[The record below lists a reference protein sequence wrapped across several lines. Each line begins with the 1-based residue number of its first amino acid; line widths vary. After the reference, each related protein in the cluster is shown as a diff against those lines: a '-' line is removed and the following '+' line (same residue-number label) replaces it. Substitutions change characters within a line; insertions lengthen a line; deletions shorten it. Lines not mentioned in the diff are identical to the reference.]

1 MFDISVII
9 CSHNPR
15 REYIERTLNALK
27 KQTLPYKKWELLL
40 VDNASQQKVEDNY
53 DISWHPGG
61 RFVIEEKLGL
71 TNARLKGISE
81 AKGELLVFFDD
92 DNVPNPDYLEKA
104 KEIADKYSFIGAFG
118 GSQTGEFEIDP
129 PEYLKKYL
137 GMLAIRNVS
146 RIVYSTLYLWDT
158 TPAGAGM
165 IIRTA
170 IANEYLKSLKKS
182 TLRQNMDRQGNLL
195 LSGGDN
201 DLAFTAIDMG
211 FACAL
216 FPQLSLIHIIPRSRV
231 QPDYL
236 LKLSKY
242 IAASNVLL
250 YSLRPGSR
258 IYFSMAG
265 IRPLLKEFNSVLR
278 FEKSG
283 WKRLWFEWKRFWNI
297 RKGEK
302 LARTILLKGSND

>member
-1 MFDISVII
+1 MNISVII
-9 CSHNPR
+9 CTHNPNPK
-15 REYIERTLNALK
+15 YLDRTLNALK
-27 KQTLPYKKWELLL
+27 HQSLPLEDWELIII
-40 VDNASQQKVEDNY
+40 DNASQQKVEHNY
-53 DISWHPGG
+53 NVSWHPKG
-61 RFVIEEKLGL
+61 RFLREEKLGL
-71 TNARLKGISE
+71 THARLKGISE
-81 AKGELLVFFDD
+81 ARGGLLVFFDD
-92 DNVPNPDYLEKA
+92 DNVPQADYLEYAFKLA
-104 KEIADKYSFIGAFG
+104 EKYPFIGAFG
-118 GSQTGEFEIDP
+118 GNLIGELEIDP
-129 PEYLKKYL
+129 PEHLKQYL
-137 GMLAIRNVS
+137 GMLAIREVT

-165 IIRTA
+165 IIRA
-170 IANEYLKSLKKS
+170 SIAQKYLKLLENSP
-182 TLRQNMDRQGNLL
+182 LRQEMDRRGDIL

-250 YSLRPGSR
+250 YSLRPGSTN
-258 IYFSMAG
+258 YFSMAG
-265 IRPLLKEFNSVLR
+265 VRPLLTELNAVLR

-283 WKRLWFEWKRFWNI
+283 WKRLWFEWRRFWSI

-302 LARTILLKGSND
+302 MARDILRKSISD